1 MIGKVRHIPQSQSF
15 HPKAFPSTFPGRCF
29 PLFFLC
35 SLTIQQDRIRRVK
48 TIIAYFVKR
57 ARPMNTNDALNVAL
71 GGEGGGRFNCIYCPS
86 SGMDP
91 AGWRAGKVRE
101 NRTSAGMLPVLCLG
115 VFLPSFQTMKSRTFF
130 CGSLLYRIGCKNT
143 CFSIFCT
150 VCKTIGKLWSKVNR
164 NMEN

>member
-1 MIGKVRHIPQSQSF
+1 MDDWKSSSHPPIAIFPPLSVSLNFSGKMFSSF
-15 HPKAFPSTFPGRCF
+15 LPVG
-29 PLFFLC
+29 

-101 NRTSAGMLPVLCLG
+101 NRTSADMLPVLSLG
-115 VFLPSFQTMKSRTFF
+115 VFLPSFPAMKSLTF
-130 CGSLLYRIGCKNT
+130 CGSLLYRMGCKNT
-143 CFSIFCT
+143 CFSIN
-150 VCKTIGKLWSKVNR
+150 ILHR
-164 NMEN
+164 